1 MLSVPTRRGAARDL
15 VVGVLEGNAVG
26 RRNWL
31 PLACKVRTVWM
42 AVFWH
47 RAGKEG
53 RTNAEAVAIQEDGAD
68 VREAGRLW
76 DVVHLEEHG

>member
-1 MLSVPTRRGAARDL
+1 M
-15 VVGVLEGNAVG
+15 LEGNAVG

-31 PLACKVRTVWM
+31 AFACKVRTVGM

-53 RTNAEAVAIQEDGAD
+53 WTNAETVAIQKDGTD